1 MITIPKPT
9 LRPPDR
15 RTDPP
20 PNQQTPRAAGR
31 RAWSFGGV
39 VLLLFLGLAARLWFL
54 QVARGDDFKDAAA
67 ANQARRIRVPAPRGI
82 VTDRHGVLLAANR
95 ARLAIYA
102 VPGVAKDPVVLGR
115 LAALLHQTPEEIQQ
129 TIAATRINAY
139 DPLRI
144 ALDVPM
150 TTVTQIEENKP
161 YLPGVSTQPEPVR
174 WYPHGTLAAHLLG
187 TMGRVSEREWNSLS
201 SRRYNDGTA
210 IYSKNDFLGKT
221 GVESAYESY
230 LHGRPGGANVQID
243 AHGRTVR
250 SLDAIDA
257 ESGGTVQLT
266 IDAPTQAAAE
276 RVLRENHYVGAAVAI
291 DPRSGAVLALA
302 SAPTFD
308 PGQFAT
314 GITSAHWEPLHTN
327 PAHPLIDRAV
337 GAMYPPGS
345 TFKPVVAAAGWQT
358 GVITPNSGVYCPGSY
373 HLGRARFG
381 CWETHNET
389 DFTKAI
395 AESCDVFFYVYG
407 QKIGP
412 DRLSYYSKQFGL
424 AEKTGIDL
432 GGEDIGSVP
441 SPAWKA
447 KHFHRL
453 GPAFSQWFGGDTLHM
468 SIGQGDVLTTPLQM
482 ARVAAAFANGGNIVK
497 PYVVSEV
504 LKAGTHTASYRATP
518 TVVRHVPVSAA
529 NMERVRMAMRMTV
542 TQGTG
547 KVVKFPGLT
556 VAAKTGSA
564 QTYGSAMTHGLFIC
578 FAPYDHP
585 TIAMAAIVEHGG
597 HGGGTAGKVCRAMLQ
612 SYFHLKTTGEASAR
626 SD

>member
-1 MITIPKPT
+1 MITIPKPS
-9 LRPPDR
+9 LGPPDPR
-15 RTDPP
+15 DNPP
-20 PNQQTPRAAGR
+20 SQRQTQRAASR
-31 RAWSFGGV
+31 RAWSFGAV
-39 VLLLFLGLAARLWFL
+39 IFLLFGVLAGRLWYL
-54 QVARGDDFKDAAA
+54 QVAWGDDFRDAAA
-67 ANQARRIRVPAPRGI
+67 ANQARRIRTPAPRGVI
-82 VTDRHGVLLAANR
+82 MDRHGVILAANR
-95 ARLAIYA
+95 PRLAIYA
-102 VPGVAKDPVVLGR
+102 TPSVSKDPVVLGK
-115 LAALLHQTPEEIQQ
+115 LAALLGVAPEDIQQ
-129 TIAATRINAY
+129 TIQANKLNSY

-161 YLPGVSTQPEPVR
+161 YLPGVSTEPDPVR
-174 WYPHGTLAAHLLG
+174 WYPRGSLAAHLLG
-187 TMGRVSEREWNSLS
+187 TMGRVNEKEWNTLS
-201 SRRYNDGTA
+201 SRKYNDGTLV
-210 IYSKNDFLGKT
+210 YSKDDFLGKT
-221 GVESAYESY
+221 GVESAYEGY
-230 LHGRPGGANVQID
+230 LHGKPGGTNVQID

-250 SLDAIDA
+250 AIDA
-257 ESGGTVQLT
+257 TDAGPGGTVQLT

-276 RVLRENHYVGAAVAI
+276 RVLRENQYVGAAVAI
-291 DPRSGAVLALA
+291 DPRTGAVLALA

-314 GITSAHWEPLHTN
+314 GITSADWKPIHSN
-327 PAHPLIDRAV
+327 PAHPLIDRAI

-358 GVITPNSGVYCPGSY
+358 GVITPSSAVYCPGSY

-441 SPAWKA
+441 SPAWKM

-453 GPAFSQWFGGDTLHM
+453 GPAFDQWFGGDTLHM

-482 ARVAAAFANGGNIVK
+482 ARVAAAFANGGNVLK

-504 LKAGTHTASYRATP
+504 LNANSHTVIYHSKP
-518 TVVRHVPVSAA
+518 IIVRHVPVSAA
-529 NMERVRMAMRMTV
+529 NMERVRMAMRITV
-542 TQGTG
+542 TRGTG
-547 KVVKFPGLT
+547 KVVNFPGIA

-564 QTYGSAMTHGLFIC
+564 QTYGASMTHGLFIC
-578 FAPYDHP
+578 FAPYNHP

-597 HGGGTAGKVCRAMLQ
+597 HGGSTAGKVCRAMLL
-612 SYFHLKTTGEASAR
+612 SYFHLKDSGAASAR

>member
-1 MITIPKPT
+1 MITTPKPS
-9 LRPPDR
+9 LRPPDA
-15 RTDPP
+15 PP
-20 PNQQTPRAAGR
+20 TRQQTQRAAAR
-31 RAWSFGGV
+31 RAWRFGAV
-39 VLLLFLGLAARLWFL
+39 IFVLFLVLAGRLWFL
-54 QVARGDDFKDAAA
+54 QVARSDDFRDAAA
-67 ANQARRIRVPAPRGI
+67 ANQARRIRTPAPRGVI
-82 VTDRHGVLLAANR
+82 TDRHGVLLAANR
-95 ARLAIYA
+95 PRLAIYA
-102 VPGVAKDPVVLGR
+102 VPSVAKDPVVLSR
-115 LAALLHQTPEEIQQ
+115 LAALLHVTPEAIQQ
-129 TIAATRINAY
+129 TIEANRVNPY

-150 TTVTQIEENKP
+150 MTLTQIEENKP

-174 WYPHGTLAAHLLG
+174 WYPHGSLAAHLLG
-187 TMGRVSEREWNSLS
+187 TMGRVNTAEWGTLNTQK
-201 SRRYNDGTA
+201 YADGTSV
-210 IYSKNDFLGKT
+210 YSKDDFLGKT

-230 LHGRPGGANVQID
+230 LHGRPGGTDVQID

-250 SLDAIDA
+250 SLETQDAA
-257 ESGGTVQLT
+257 PGGTVQLT

-276 RVLRENHYVGAAVAI
+276 RVFLEHHFIGAAVAL
-291 DPRSGAVLALA
+291 DPRTGAVLALA

-314 GITSAHWEPLHTN
+314 GITSANWKPLHQN
-327 PAHPLIDRAV
+327 AAHPLIDRAI

-358 GVITPNSGVYCPGSY
+358 GVITPNSSVYCTGSY

-381 CWETHNET
+381 CWETHDET

-407 QKIGP
+407 QKVGP
-412 DRLSYYSKQFGL
+412 ERLSYYSKQFGL

-432 GGEDIGSVP
+432 GGEDIGSIP
-441 SPAWKA
+441 SPTWKM

-453 GPAFSQWFGGDTLHM
+453 GPAFDQWFGGDTLHM

-482 ARVAAAFANGGNIVK
+482 ARVAATLANGGNVLK

-504 LKAGTHTASYRATP
+504 MDAGSRTASYQCTP
-518 TVVRHVPVSAA
+518 TIVRHIPVSAP
-529 NMERVRMAMRMTV
+529 NLERVRMAMRMTV
-542 TQGTG
+542 TEGTG
-547 KVVKFPGLT
+547 RVVSFPGVA

-564 QTYGSAMTHGLFIC
+564 QTYGSAKTHGLFIC
-578 FAPYDHP
+578 FAPYNHP
-585 TIAMAAIVEHGG
+585 TIAIAAIVEHGG
-597 HGGGTAGKVCRAMLQ
+597 HGGDTAGKVCRAMLQ
-612 SYFHLKTTGEASAR
+612 AYFHLKDTGEASAR